1 MVVNKAAIHSSENF
15 CLRSCVNRVSRAQF
29 YKKVPSRKAP
39 TGAIGTAHSLFYK
52 IGLREGHQLW
62 LVHSRAHQPELMP
75 FPQSWCLSPK
85 RLVYT
90 CLAGRAPTIVGA
102 FGKTHFYKI
111 ELSDAN
117 VSWGRAPTFRM
128 FPPKFFSENVPS
140 RRHQL
145 APSGKANFY
154 KIGPRAQMM
163 VEWRSE
169 TDEILCCCSADFGPH
184 WSASQQAENQR
195 TLVVRACNL
204 I

>member
-1 MVVNKAAIHSSENF
+1 MTLGQVKNVPNF
-15 CLRSCVNRVSRAQF
+15 CWFGQQRAEKRNFWRKKTLTLMPRFPPLIRAQF
-29 YKKVPSRKAP
+29 YKNVPSRKAP

-154 KIGPRAQMM
+154 KIGPRK
-163 VEWRSE
+163 
-169 TDEILCCCSADFGPH
+169 
-184 WSASQQAENQR
+184 
-195 TLVVRACNL
+195 TL
-204 I
+204 